1 MILTITLI
9 ALRVTMAFALI
20 RAIKGPTVYDRI
32 LASNAL
38 GTKTVLMIAVLGFVV
53 GDPELYIDIAIMYV
67 LIGFI
72 GTVAVLK
79 ISEFGNLGQPQSH
92 TEAEDP

>member
-1 MILTITLI
+1 MLTLTSI
-9 ALRVTMAFALI
+9 ALLVTMVLALI

-32 LASNAL
+32 LASNTL
-38 GTKTVLMIAVLGFVV
+38 GTKTVVLIAVLGFIV
-53 GDPELYIDIAIMYV
+53 GEPELYIDIALMYA

-79 ISEFGNLGQPQSH
+79 VSEFGDLGQAQS
-92 TEAEDP
+92 TSDGEKS